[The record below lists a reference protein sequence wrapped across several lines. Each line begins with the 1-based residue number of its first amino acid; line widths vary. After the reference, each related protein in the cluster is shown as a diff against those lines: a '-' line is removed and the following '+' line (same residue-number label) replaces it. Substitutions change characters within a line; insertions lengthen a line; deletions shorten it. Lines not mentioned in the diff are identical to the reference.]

1 VSSDVVAGK
10 RGQALPMVRSVKTG
24 WYLAPICTGFLTAM
38 ILPARWL
45 TAAARAKACRRWT
58 AFDYAHYKAQQ
69 FDLLA
74 DAMRKNIDID
84 RIYQIMHQ
92 HQERAC

>member
-1 VSSDVVAGK
+1 
-10 RGQALPMVRSVKTG
+10 LPPLDSTV
-24 WYLAPICTGFLTAM
+24 
-38 ILPARWL
+38 
-45 TAAARAKACRRWT
+45 
-58 AFDYAHYKAQQ
+58 DYARYKAQQ